1 MTKSSRY
8 IRNLNT
14 EDQLSSLEDS
24 LQEYKERLERTASQL
39 ELCRSQETEMNENF
53 RISGKIE
60 GIYLALS
67 YLREVVRYSDRI
79 S

>member
-24 LQEYKERLERTASQL
+24 LQEYKERLERVASQL

-53 RISGKIE
+53 RLSGKIE

>member
-39 ELCRSQETEMNENF
+39 ELCRSQETWSSTE
-53 RISGKIE
+53 SQ
-60 GIYLALS
+60 ALKN
-67 YLREVVRYSDRI
+67 I
-79 S
+79 GGPC

>member
-67 YLREVVRYSDRI
+67 YLREVVRYSD
-79 S
+79 

>member
-24 LQEYKERLERTASQL
+24 LQEYKERLERVVSQL

-67 YLREVVRYSDRI
+67 YLREVVRYSD
-79 S
+79 

>member
-39 ELCRSQETEMNENF
+39 ELCRRQETEMNENF

-67 YLREVVRYSDRI
+67 YLREVVRYSD
-79 S
+79 

>member
-24 LQEYKERLERTASQL
+24 LQEYKERLERVASQL